1 MRTEQSVSAQ
11 EFAALLPGAD
21 PAEKQERA
29 LGIETGGSSFQAI
42 VQPLARDAEEAGQ
55 LGFAAAAAEVRQRL
69 FDEGIPKRCPGPRP
83 QRRSD
88 PPAPA
93 QLNGLLH
100 TVDAGLG
107 RAMAFRDGVANLG
120 GIGWWR
126 GLVMSVLA
134 GPPQAMIA
142 YSGFILVPLGH
153 GTTIQPACAALFGLI
168 LATVVLRERA
178 TATRVLGGVTII
190 AGLVVFG
197 AESLATIGHSGVG
210 GDLLFVTAGLF
221 WATFGTLLRY
231 FRMSG
236 PRATAVVA
244 VLSVVVYAPLYAIL
258 VGFGGLAQQSLA
270 ENLVQVVAQ
279 GVLAGAL
286 PIYLFARSVI
296 LLGAGRAATFPA
308 LTNRRT
314 LRQSNAFNSWARSE
328 RASVTSAVCAARS
341 SPRKLQSRSQ
351 TALPPPKKGNVWSAS
366 RSLLSALSASPLLVT
381 VASITSWSM
390 PPRASDQCW

>member
-1 MRTEQSVSAQ
+1 MNLE
-11 EFAALLPGAD
+11 P
-21 PAEKQERA
+21 
-29 LGIETGGSSFQAI
+29 
-42 VQPLARDAEEAGQ
+42 QP
-55 LGFAAAAAEVRQRL
+55 AAARASGIFIGMLCGAGAAFGWAAGFVAAKHGISIGFSPADL
-69 FDEGIPKRCPGPRP
+69 AFDRFFWT
-83 QRRSD
+83 
-88 PPAPA
+88 
-93 QLNGLLH
+93 GLL
-100 TVDAGLG
+100 LMP
-107 RAMAFRDGVANLG
+107 MAFRDGVANLG

-308 LTNRRT
+308 LVPGFSLIIGFLALGAVPSWPQVAGLLIVWLGFYFT
-314 LRQSNAFNSWARSE
+314 LR
-328 RASVTSAVCAARS
+328 
-341 SPRKLQSRSQ
+341 
-351 TALPPPKKGNVWSAS
+351 
-366 RSLLSALSASPLLVT
+366 
-381 VASITSWSM
+381 
-390 PPRASDQCW
+390 